1 MHTAPD
7 TTRPKRRLPRPQ
19 GPSFSAFRQG
29 GLHFGRNT
37 PHTHPPNG
45 GIALHEAPTR
55 RRHAARGLHVVQKPH
70 PFPHVGHHVPLIPG
84 RSAGMRENTRPTKP
98 LQRHFRDKVRPASPK
113 TPILGCFQ
121 RDGRT
126 LSRTGRSNVA
136 TMQPPPPLQPL
147 MQASVKPPSP
157 LLAHEQQPLKP
168 TTPLRPQNTPKTPIS
183 HPQRR

>member
-1 MHTAPD
+1 
-7 TTRPKRRLPRPQ
+7 
-19 GPSFSAFRQG
+19 
-29 GLHFGRNT
+29 
-37 PHTHPPNG
+37 
-45 GIALHEAPTR
+45 
-55 RRHAARGLHVVQKPH
+55 
-70 PFPHVGHHVPLIPG
+70 
-84 RSAGMRENTRPTKP
+84 MRENTRPTQP

-157 LLAHEQQPLKP
+157 LLTPQQQPLKP
-168 TTPLRPQNTPKTPIS
+168 VTPLQPKNAPKTPIS
-183 HPQRR
+183 HPQRRWRFQLRLGLREQRRQGFQPHAGTSEQRRRRFQTTAHLACGIPLHHQQAPIRPPPPPRKLAHGRF